1 MGRRKKGD
9 PVSGWINLYKPVGIT
24 STQAVGKIRRLLN
37 WQKVGH
43 AGTLDPLAEGILPI
57 ALGEATKTIP
67 YIQDRAKIYEFTA
80 TWGAQTT
87 TDDAE
92 GDVIAKSDQRPSEQ
106 DIEALLPAYTG
117 DIEQTPP
124 RFSAIKID
132 GQRAYDLAREGQEVA
147 MKARRVTVH
156 SLEIINCVPR
166 EGGDLLSQKPK
177 VPACAG
183 KTEFMIHCGKGTY
196 IRSLARDMGAE
207 LGCYGHVTFLKR
219 AKVGPFTEEKAIFLD
234 TLEEMEHSARLDE
247 ALCPLETALDDI
259 PALAIKEDETARLRN
274 GQALS
279 LVSRPDFE
287 RLSRLGIDPK
297 EECEILATC
306 NGKPI
311 AITLVKGPNVKPVK
325 VFNI

>member
-9 PVSGWINLYKPVGIT
+9 KVDGWINLYKPLGIT
-24 STQAVGKIRRLLN
+24 STQAVGKVRRLIN
-37 WQKVGH
+37 AQKAGH

-67 YIQDRAKIYEFTA
+67 YIQDRSKIYEFTA

-92 GDVIAKSDQRPSEQ
+92 GDIIANSDARPARE
-106 DIEALLPAYTG
+106 DIQALLPAYTG
-117 DIEQTPP
+117 AIEQTPP
-124 RFSAIKID
+124 QFSAIKID
-132 GQRAYDLAREGQEVA
+132 GQRAYDLARDGQEVEI
-147 MKARRVTVH
+147 KSRIVQIET
-156 SLEIINCVPR
+156 LEIL
-166 EGGDLLSQKPK
+166 EHTGDTTRFQTL
-177 VPACAG
+177 
-183 KTEFMIHCGKGTY
+183 CGKGTY
-196 IRSLARDMGAE
+196 IRSLARDIGAE

-219 AKVGPFTEEKAIFLD
+219 TKVGPFTTDNAIFLD
-234 TLEEMEHSARLDE
+234 SLEEMEHSARLNE

-287 RLSRLGIDPK
+287 RISRLGIDPK
-297 EECEILATC
+297 YEYEVFATH

-311 AITLVKGPNVKPVK
+311 AITLVKGPNVQPVK
-325 VFNI
+325 VFNV